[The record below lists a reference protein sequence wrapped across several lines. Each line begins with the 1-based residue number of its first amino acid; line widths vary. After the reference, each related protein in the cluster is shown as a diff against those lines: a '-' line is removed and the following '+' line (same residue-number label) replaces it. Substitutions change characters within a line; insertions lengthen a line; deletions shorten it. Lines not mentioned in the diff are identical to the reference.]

1 MLALVSFLVASAVA
15 TPQPSA
21 SPVPPDA
28 AVIVN
33 SGSTNILGY
42 RIVVRP
48 NGAATVVL
56 DGVPNRDQKL
66 EAATAAAFFKDLAAA
81 MPLGDLVAEGCMKSA
96 SFGSRTTIEYKGQR
110 SPNVSCPMTG
120 VGADLGRERR
130 THHER
135 TARAPVLALPA
146 QDDVAAR
153 LRARVALAGAHLG
166 GLLARRPARLQW
178 TVQPRG
184 GLPQPDWTY
193 APSTTIAGTVGSP
206 PLSAS
211 IRSRAARSCCASWTV
226 YGMPRPS

>member
-110 SPNVSCPMTG
+110 SPDVSCPMTG
-120 VGADLGRERR
+120 VGADLGRDVERI
-130 THHER
+130 TNELH
-135 TARAPVLALPA
+135 VLPSS
-146 QDDVAAR
+146 R
-153 LRARVALAGAHLG
+153 YLRK
-166 GLLARRPARLQW
+166 
-178 TVQPRG
+178 TM
-184 GLPQPDWTY
+184 
-193 APSTTIAGTVGSP
+193 SP
-206 PLSAS
+206 PGSGPAS
-211 IRSRAARSCCASWTV
+211 
-226 YGMPRPS
+226 PSPEPT